1 MPHSTFERPDIVEI
15 TSATIE
21 VLRAESVYEIVLPNI
36 HSLTVACI
44 ELLRGLSAPQI
55 LSLPNV
61 HELPPAVA
69 LEIANGFRIEL
80 NLAGVTHLNRN
91 ELRALCSWKR
101 GWITFPNLQ
110 SLEADADHFELAL
123 HCGNL
128 SLVRL
133 FVEKGHFSPNHAFR
147 NRSVPILIA
156 AQHLNAALI
165 RLLIEL
171 GADANAQSHKDGD
184 TILHIACRARS
195 NGLITFLLDHVDRT
209 LRNLN
214 GRIAL
219 DEYTDND
226 PIRDRLK
233 PPSPPTSY

>member
-1 MPHSTFERPDIVEI
+1 MPQNALERRDIFEI
-15 TSATIE
+15 TPATLD
-21 VLRAESVYEIVLPNI
+21 VLRAESVYELVLPNI
-36 HSLTVACI
+36 HSLTELCI
-44 ELLRGLSAPQI
+44 ELLRELTAPQI

-61 HELPPAVA
+61 RELAPVVA
-69 LEIANGFRIEL
+69 LEIANGLRIQL
-80 NLAGVTHLNRN
+80 NLTGVTHLNRN
-91 ELRALCSWKR
+91 TLRALCSWKR

-110 SLEADADHFELAL
+110 TLEADADHFELAL

-128 SLVRL
+128 SMVRL
-133 FVEKGHFSPNHAFR
+133 FIEKGQFSPNHSFR

-165 RLLIEL
+165 RLLIDL

-184 TILHIACRARS
+184 TILHMVCRARS
-195 NGLITFLLDHVDRT
+195 NGLITFLLEHVDRN

-219 DEYTDND
+219 DEYIDND
-226 PIRDRLK
+226 SIRDRLK
-233 PPSPPTSY
+233 PPLPPTLY